1 MSTDTTRLEWE
12 PTGAAVTDAT
22 DVSDATDEPSPG
34 ADVTDRR
41 PRGTD
46 RRTHAS
52 DRPVPRA
59 AHRATVAVLTARAA
73 ALEAELEHR
82 QHHHQQ
88 VVQRYERLLA
98 EARERASRRREAA
111 AAEDETPSRLRRL
124 FDRLL

>member
-12 PTGAAVTDAT
+12 ATGAV
-22 DVSDATDEPSPG
+22 ATDELSSE
-34 ADVTDRR
+34 ADATDRR
-41 PRGTD
+41 PTGTD
-46 RRTHAS
+46 RQARAS

-98 EARERASRRREAA
+98 EAQERASRRGEAS
-111 AAEDETPSRLRRL
+111 AAERDTASRLRRL
-124 FDRLL
+124 FDRLF

>member
-12 PTGAAVTDAT
+12 PTGADAIV
-22 DVSDATDEPSPG
+22 DPELEE
-34 ADVTDRR
+34 R
-41 PRGTD
+41 
-46 RRTHAS
+46 AS